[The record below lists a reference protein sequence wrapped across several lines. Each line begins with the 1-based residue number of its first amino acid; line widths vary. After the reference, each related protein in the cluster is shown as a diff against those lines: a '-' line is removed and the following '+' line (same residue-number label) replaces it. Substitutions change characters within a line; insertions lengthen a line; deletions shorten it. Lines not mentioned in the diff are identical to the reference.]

1 MKAMNSNIPTY
12 KQGLQHNVEKAQ
24 VRDKIKPKEI
34 FEMKNQKNGKKQFKY
49 ENLNLCKII

>member
-1 MKAMNSNIPTY
+1 MPKKTTKYMKAMNSNIPTY

-34 FEMKNQKNGKKQFKY
+34 FEISDNKKKGKK
-49 ENLNLCKII
+49 